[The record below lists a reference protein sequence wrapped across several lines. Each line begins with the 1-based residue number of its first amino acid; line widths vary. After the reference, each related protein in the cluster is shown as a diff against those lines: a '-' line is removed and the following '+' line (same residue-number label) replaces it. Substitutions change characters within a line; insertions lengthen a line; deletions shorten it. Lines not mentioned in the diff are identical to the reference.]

1 MGTAAQLAKP
11 EYRNWLAL
19 GHALTTELCHGLRP
33 FVKRQ
38 TETFYNTVKA
48 TLAPFAPC
56 SCVFVSKRRPN
67 QYHDIGICNWAKIL
81 QDHHQSCKPNWK
93 QSDSSKWID
102 PILGP
107 WEIAKLYL
115 PDLGGHAVASVDDM
129 DITNLLNLMYW
140 CTHFSVPQHLIKDVR
155 EVRNTKWVH
164 VSSLELND
172 ADKQIA
178 FDAIENLLKD
188 PSLAHEPDA
197 QNALKE
203 IVKLKSVSDLHSME
217 AKVMAEFKEIIRKQN
232 TELAS
237 LAEESER
244 SKEQQIELKHGQEML
259 KKALDDINPIKFG
272 SYVLDSTI
280 VILGTLIRV
289 LSGNVK
295 ALEKKDVAKCLV
307 LLFLFHCCLVL
318 DDSSNKE
325 GE

>member
-1 MGTAAQLAKP
+1 MASSNPSMGTAAQLAKP

-38 TETFYNTVKA
+38 TETFYNNVTA
-48 TLAPFAPC
+48 TLAPFSPC

-67 QYHDIGICNWAKIL
+67 QYHDMGICNWADRL
-81 QDHHQSCKPNWK
+81 QVHHRSCKPNWK

-102 PILGP
+102 PTLGP

-115 PDLGGHAVASVDDM
+115 PDLGGHAVASVEDM

-155 EVRNTKWVH
+155 DVRNKKWVH
-164 VSSLELND
+164 VTSLELND

-188 PSLAHEPDA
+188 PSLTHEPDA

-217 AKVMAEFKEIIRKQN
+217 AKV
-232 TELAS
+232 LADF
-237 LAEESER
+237 R
-244 SKEQQIELKHGQEML
+244 EQQIELKHGQEIL
-259 KKALDDINPIKFG
+259 KKAMDDINPIRFG
-272 SYVLDSTI
+272 SYDFFNSTI
-280 VILGTLIRV
+280 LMLGTLFWVPFWI
-289 LSGNVK
+289 LSENVK
-295 ALEKKDVAKCLV
+295 GARKKDVAKWLV